1 MKYVLIKITPKKDD
15 KNSITD
21 FLELSMDLANNER
34 NTYKEVV
41 EMGAGEWEREE
52 MSASQIHAGG
62 IKKPTKNPQT
72 TQNTKHGKTQ
82 TSGILYLAKKFD
94 K

>member
-1 MKYVLIKITPKKDD
+1 MREIHTKKWWRWGRE
-15 KNSITD
+15 S
-21 FLELSMDLANNER
+21 ER
-34 NTYKEVV
+34 
-41 EMGAGEWEREE
+41 EREE
-52 MSASQIHAGG
+52 MSASQIYAGG